1 MQVSEEL
8 ELTDPDRAR
17 LYFEGVDG
25 PVVTRVRSRGPTGM
39 TVEQA
44 LPFLRLRSDVRD
56 AAGRAARIRS
66 IGVCVEADTPHL
78 VLELSYDDCSDG
90 TMRFPI
96 AGPTVRRRLDET
108 LIYGE
113 PRRAAEAQAPAAA
126 LDARAR
132 ADHPVARRE
141 DQAPIVFRVE
151 PEDRAVP
158 EPVGDF
164 PVERRGWFADALRRL
179 L

>member
-78 VLELSYDDCSDG
+78 VLELSYDRSDG
-90 TMRFPI
+90 TVRFPI
-96 AGPTVRRRLDET
+96 VCPSVRRRADET
-108 LIYGE
+108 LVYGE
-113 PRRAAEAQAPAAA
+113 PRRVAGAHAPAAA
-126 LDARAR
+126 LDASAR

-151 PEDRAVP
+151 PENRIVP
-158 EPVGDF
+158 EPTGDA